1 MHGVFWAADGPPLR
15 FSWQANPEMPGTRE
29 RFGPRGS
36 FRGYPHPAEM
46 GQAGG
51 RVEGKTFPDE
61 TTAKGTVAFMAATPG
76 EASCLLSLLEH
87 HSPLPA
93 PWGMELRSGSWGSS
107 KLLVLTCGVGKVAA
121 AAGAMYLA
129 LRHRPSAMLN
139 MGTAGSLHPRLR
151 IGDLVVAEEVLPADV
166 GIIHS
171 RGFGHTGPGLCEEG
185 RVLFHPSFKAHSALV
200 EEAARSAAKAG
211 LPCHRGRIITCDQ
224 VILDPGLRAHLGTT
238 FRALAVEMEGSAVL
252 QVAAGTGIPAAV
264 IRAISDET
272 EHDFVGL
279 EEMLPYSGQS
289 RPDLWCRRLRLTA
302 TDGSLL
308 SRAREMRRGMR
319 EALAG
324 LGRFLEAFL
333 PALVRALAG
342 E

>member
-1 MHGVFWAADGPPLR
+1 MEKKAFSGAD
-15 FSWQANPEMPGTRE
+15 S
-29 RFGPRGS
+29 
-36 FRGYPHPAEM
+36 
-46 GQAGG
+46 
-51 RVEGKTFPDE
+51 
-61 TTAKGTVAFMAATPG
+61 AKGTVAFIAATPG

-93 PWGMELRSGSWGSS
+93 PWGMELRSGGWGSS
-107 KLLVLTCGVGKVAA
+107 NLLVLTCGVGKVAA

-129 LRHRPSAMLN
+129 LRHRPGAMLN
-139 MGTAGSLHPRLR
+139 IGTAGSLNPRLR
-151 IGDLVVAEEVLPADV
+151 IGALVVAEEVLPADV

-171 RGFGHTGPGLCEEG
+171 QGFGHTGPGLCEAG
-185 RVLFHPSFKAHSALV
+185 KVLFHPSFKAHAALV
-200 EEAARSAAKAG
+200 EEAAGSAARAG

-224 VILDPGLRAHLGTT
+224 VVLDPGLRAHLGTT

-264 IRAISDET
+264 IRAISDEM

-289 RPDLWCRRLRLTA
+289 RPDLWGRRLRLTA
-302 TDGSLL
+302 ADGSLL

-319 EALAG
+319 EALAS

-333 PALVRALAG
+333 PALARALAR